1 MFHKFASLEGKS
13 RYFLSSRLIQVILPL
28 YHLLELFQ
36 IIYWHAPNPAFA
48 KKRPFSYCCSISS
61 PVSSTNSSSYK
72 PLTFLYQLKIA
83 AITTFAD
90 A

>member
-13 RYFLSSRLIQVILPL
+13 RYFLSSRLIQVIIPL

-36 IIYWHAPNPAFA
+36 NIYWHVPNPAFA
-48 KKRPFSYCCSISS
+48 KKQPFSHCCSISS
-61 PVSSTNSSSYK
+61 PVSSMTSSYK
-72 PLTFLYQLKIA
+72 PLTFLYHLKIA